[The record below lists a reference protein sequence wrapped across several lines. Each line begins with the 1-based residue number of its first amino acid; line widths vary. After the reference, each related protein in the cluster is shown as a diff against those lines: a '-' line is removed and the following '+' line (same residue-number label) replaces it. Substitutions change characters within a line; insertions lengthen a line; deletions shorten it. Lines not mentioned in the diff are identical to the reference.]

1 MAIAPQLEARVGA
14 VLEGVARILAWC
26 GGIIL
31 VGIAVLTVA
40 SITGRALI
48 VIGLSPIRGDFEL
61 VEAGCAIAIFCFLP
75 WCQLRRGHVTVDVLV
90 ARFPLRLQAFL
101 GLVGDILIALAAG
114 VILWRIWLGLGE
126 KFPYGS
132 DGLRDAMGFGMRPFF
147 VETTYELELPIWIPY
162 AAATAGAA
170 VFFIVALYT
179 VWRSL
184 NWTLQGAEGR
194 A

>member
-14 VLEGVARILAWC
+14 VLEGIARILAWC

-31 VGIAVLTVA
+31 VAIAVLTVA

-90 ARFPLRLQAFL
+90 ARFPLRVQAAL
-101 GLVGDILIALAAG
+101 GLIGDTLIALAAG

-132 DGLRDAMGFGMRPFF
+132 DGLREAVGFGMRPFF

-179 VWRSL
+179 IWRSL

>member
-1 MAIAPQLEARVGA
+1 MAMAPEARARVGA
-14 VLEGVARILAWC
+14 VLEWIARGLAW
-26 GGIIL
+26 GGGMIL
-31 VGIAVLTVA
+31 VAIAVLTVA

-48 VIGLSPIRGDFEL
+48 FIGLSPITGDFEL

-132 DGLRDAMGFGMRPFF
+132 DGLREAMGFGMRPFF

-162 AAATAGAA
+162 AAATVGAA
-170 VFFIVALYT
+170 VFFVVALYT

>member
-14 VLEGVARILAWC
+14 VLEWVARVLAWI
-26 GGIIL
+26 GGMIL
-31 VGIAVLTVA
+31 VAIALITVA

-48 VIGLSPIRGDFEL
+48 SLGLSPITGDFEL

-90 ARFPLRLQAFL
+90 ARFPARVQAFFGFL
-101 GLVGDILIALAAG
+101 GDVLIALASG

-126 KFPYGS
+126 KFPYGGEPLR
-132 DGLRDAMGFGMRPFF
+132 GLLGFGTPPFF
-147 VETTYELELPIWIPY
+147 VETTYELEVPIWIPY

-170 VFFIVALYT
+170 VFFVVALYT

-184 NWTLQGAEGR
+184 NWTLAGAEGR

>member
-48 VIGLSPIRGDFEL
+48 VIGLSPLRGDFEL

>member
-1 MAIAPQLEARVGA
+1 MAIAPEAQARVGA
-14 VLEGVARILAWC
+14 VLEWIARVLAWC

-31 VGIAVLTVA
+31 VAIAVLTVA

-48 VIGLSPIRGDFEL
+48 FIGLSPITGDFEL

-90 ARFPLRLQAFL
+90 ARFPARVQAAL
-101 GLVGDILIALAAG
+101 GFMGDILIALAAG

-132 DGLRDAMGFGMRPFF
+132 DAFREAIGFGSRPFF
-147 VETTYELELPIWIPY
+147 VETTYELELPVWIPF
-162 AAATAGAA
+162 AAATFGAT
-170 VFFIVALYT
+170 VFFVVALYT

-184 NWTLQGAEGR
+184 NWTLEGAEGR

>member
-31 VGIAVLTVA
+31 VAIAVLTVA

-90 ARFPLRLQAFL
+90 ARFPLRVQAAL
-101 GLVGDILIALAAG
+101 GLIGDTLIALAAG

-132 DGLRDAMGFGMRPFF
+132 DGLREAVGFGMRPFF

-179 VWRSL
+179 IWRSL

>member
-31 VGIAVLTVA
+31 VAIAVLTVA

-90 ARFPLRLQAFL
+90 ARFPLRVQAAL
-101 GLVGDILIALAAG
+101 GLIGDTLIALAAG

-132 DGLRDAMGFGMRPFF
+132 DGLREAVGFGMRPFF

>member
-1 MAIAPQLEARVGA
+1 MAIAPEAQARVGA
-14 VLEGVARILAWC
+14 VLEWIARVLAWC

-31 VGIAVLTVA
+31 VAIAVLTVA

-48 VIGLSPIRGDFEL
+48 FIGLSPITGDFEL

-90 ARFPLRLQAFL
+90 ARFPARVPAAL
-101 GLVGDILIALAAG
+101 GFVGDILIALTAG
-114 VILWRIWLGLGE
+114 VIL
-126 KFPYGS
+126 FGS
-132 DGLRDAMGFGMRPFF
+132 RPFF
-147 VETTYELELPIWIPY
+147 VETTYELELPVWIPF
-162 AAATAGAA
+162 AAATFGAT
-170 VFFIVALYT
+170 VFFVVALYT

-184 NWTLQGAEGR
+184 NWTLEGAEGR

>member
-1 MAIAPQLEARVGA
+1 MSIAPELEARVGA
-14 VLEGVARILAWC
+14 VLEGIARLLAWC

-90 ARFPLRLQAFL
+90 ARFPRRVQAFL
-101 GLVGDILIALAAG
+101 GLIGDALIALAAG

-132 DGLRDAMGFGMRPFF
+132 DGVREAIGFGMRPFF

-170 VFFIVALYT
+170 VFFVVALYT

>member
-14 VLEGVARILAWC
+14 VLESVARILAWC

-31 VGIAVLTVA
+31 VAIAVLTVA

-90 ARFPLRLQAFL
+90 ARFSLRVQAFL

-132 DGLRDAMGFGMRPFF
+132 DGLREAMGFGMRPFF

-162 AAATAGAA
+162 AAATAGAV
-170 VFFIVALYT
+170 VFFVVALYT